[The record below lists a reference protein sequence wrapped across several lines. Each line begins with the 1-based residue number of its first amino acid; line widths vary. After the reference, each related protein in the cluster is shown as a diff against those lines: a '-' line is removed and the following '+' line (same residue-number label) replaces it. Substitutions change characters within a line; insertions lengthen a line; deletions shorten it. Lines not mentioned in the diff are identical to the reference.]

1 MSEFHNP
8 ALVIESG
15 KVPSGKVVWRSP
27 SNIALIKYWGKYG
40 EQMPCNPSISFTLDA
55 AHTETTMEYG
65 PKMTQKKGV
74 CVDFMFDGAVHAAFS
89 ERIER
94 YLNALLPVFP
104 FLSQIELTLF
114 SSNSFPHSAGIA
126 SSASAM
132 SALAL
137 CLCTME
143 DEIFGTLGDDNF
155 FDKKAS
161 YVARLGSGSA
171 CRSIYPEAALWGE
184 IAESSTSSQEY
195 AIGWSQHIH
204 EEFKTFHDDI
214 LIVSRAQKSIS
225 SSAGHRLMESNPYS
239 ETRYLTVQQRLK
251 RLLMALKRGD
261 IPVFG
266 EIAEQEA
273 MALHGLM
280 MLSEPSYIL
289 MQPGTVAII
298 DEVRKY
304 RETTKVPLYFTLDAG
319 PNVHLLYP
327 HAYYDKVHEF
337 IKYSLL
343 KHCTDHSYIPDR
355 VGTGPQQL

>member
-8 ALVIESG
+8 ALVIETG

-27 SNIALIKYWGKYG
+27 SNIALIKYWGKYDI
-40 EQMPCNPSISFTLDA
+40 QMPCNPSVSFTLDA
-55 AHTETTMEYG
+55 AHTETTLEYG
-65 PKMTQKKGV
+65 PKMTEKKGV
-74 CVDFMFDGAVHAAFS
+74 CIDFMFDGVTNQAFS

-94 YLNALLPVFP
+94 FLESLLPVFP
-104 FLSQIELTLF
+104 FLSQVELTLF

-143 DEIFGTLGDDNF
+143 DEIFGTLGDDER
-155 FDKKAS
+155 FDRKAS

-184 IAESSTSSQEY
+184 IAESSQSSQEY
-195 AIGWSQHIH
+195 AIGWGRHIH
-204 EEFKTFHDDI
+204 DEFKTFHDDI

-225 SSAGHRLMESNPYS
+225 SSVGHRLMESNPYS
-239 ETRYLTVQQRLK
+239 ETRYITVQQRLK

-266 EIAEQEA
+266 EIVEQEA

-280 MLSEPSYIL
+280 MLSEPCYIL
-289 MQPGTVAII
+289 MQPGTLAII
-298 DEVRKY
+298 DEVRRY
-304 RETTKVPLYFTLDAG
+304 REATKTPLYFTLDAG
-319 PNVHLLYP
+319 PNIHLLYP
-327 HAYYDKVHEF
+327 DAYQAKVSEF
-337 IKYSLL
+337 IRHSLL
-343 KHCTDHSYIPDR
+343 RHCIDQSYIPDQ
-355 VGTGPQQL
+355 VGQGPLQL